1 MIGLYA
7 RARRT
12 LYRSGVLRA
21 KRLPRPVVSVGNL
34 SVGGAGKTPHVLF
47 LARWLAGLGL
57 RVAVLS
63 RGYRRRSRGVVWVS
77 HGEGPLGS
85 AEEAGDE
92 PALLAASLPGTAVI
106 VGESRYDAGM
116 ECLRTRDVDVFLLDD
131 GFSHLPLERDVDILL
146 LDGVTGLGNGRTL
159 PFGPLREPP
168 GHARFADALVVTRCD
183 GPDRKERVLSG
194 LPFPADRPA
203 AASRMVP
210 GALVGMDGKETPVP
224 EGGEEVAAFSGIARN
239 ERFEETLA
247 AAGFRVKAFLGFGD
261 HHWYV
266 PRDLERI
273 RTEAG
278 GLPVLTTE
286 KDLVRIR
293 GPVPFPVRALRIGVE
308 FVSGWEDL
316 SRLVLDRI
324 GRKRTE

>member
-7 RARRT
+7 RARRM
-12 LYRSGVLRA
+12 LHRSGVFRA
-21 KRLPRPVVSVGNL
+21 KRLPRPVISVGNL
-34 SVGGAGKTPHVLF
+34 SVGGSGKTPHVLF
-47 LARWLAGLGL
+47 LAKWLAGLGL

-63 RGYRRRSRGVVWVS
+63 RGYRRKSRGVVWVS
-77 HGEGPLGS
+77 DGEGAQAS
-85 AEEAGDE
+85 AGEAGDE

-106 VGESRYDAGM
+106 VGESRYEAGM
-116 ECLRTRDVDVFLLDD
+116 ECLRKRDADVFVLDD
-131 GFSHLPLERDVDILL
+131 GFSHLSLERDVDILL
-146 LDGVTGLGNGRTL
+146 VDGTMGLGNGRTL

-183 GPDRKERVLSG
+183 SPDLKERVLSG

-210 GALVGMDGKETPVP
+210 GALVGRDGAEVPVP
-224 EGGEEVAAFSGIARN
+224 VEGEDVAAFSGIARN
-239 ERFEETLA
+239 ERFEETLKT
-247 AAGFRVKAFLGFGD
+247 AGFRVKVFLRFGD
-261 HHWYV
+261 HHWYT

-273 RTEAG
+273 RAEAG

-286 KDLVRIR
+286 KDLVRIP
-293 GPVPFPVRALRIGVE
+293 GQVPFPVRALRIGVE

-324 GRKRTE
+324 GRSRTE

>member
-12 LYRSGVLRA
+12 LYRSGVFRA
-21 KRLPRPVVSVGNL
+21 KRLPRPVISVGNL
-34 SVGGAGKTPHVLF
+34 SVGGSGKTPHVLF
-47 LARWLAGLGL
+47 LAKWLTGLGL

-77 HGEGPLGS
+77 DGEGAQVS

-92 PALLAASLPGTAVI
+92 PALLAASLPGAAVI
-106 VGESRYDAGM
+106 VGESRYEAGM
-116 ECLRTRDVDVFLLDD
+116 ECLRKRDVDVFVLDD

-146 LDGVTGLGNGRTL
+146 VDGTTGLGNGRTL

-168 GHARFADALVVTRCD
+168 GHSRFADALVVTRCD
-183 GPDRKERVLSG
+183 VPDRKERVLSG
-194 LPFPADRPA
+194 LPFPAGRPA

-210 GALVGMDGKETPVP
+210 EALVGRDGAVSPIP
-224 EGGEEVAAFSGIARN
+224 EEGEDVAAFSGIARN
-239 ERFEETLA
+239 ERFEETLKG
-247 AAGFRVKAFLGFGD
+247 AGFRVRVFRGFGD
-261 HHWYV
+261 HHWYT
-266 PRDLERI
+266 PADLERI
-273 RTEAG
+273 RAEAG

-286 KDLVRIR
+286 KDMVRIP
-293 GPVPFPVRALRIGVE
+293 GDVPFPVRALRIGVE
-308 FVSGWEDL
+308 FVAGWEDL